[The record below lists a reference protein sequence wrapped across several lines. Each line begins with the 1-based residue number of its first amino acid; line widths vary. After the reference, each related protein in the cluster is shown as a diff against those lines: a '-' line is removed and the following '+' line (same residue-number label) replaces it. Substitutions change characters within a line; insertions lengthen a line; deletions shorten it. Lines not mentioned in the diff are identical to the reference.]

1 MEGLVEVLADLEWW
15 VMEEV
20 LEVNDTTDNL

>member
-15 VMEEV
+15 VMEAV